1 MSNQKPVD
9 VQLEKVHKLVRD
21 DILQEKDREQ
31 QDPKR
36 ILLTVTYNRFN
47 RTLQQLF
54 ANIGTSFKLTT
65 QRELFQEHPTT
76 AFKRNKNLKEII

>member
-54 ANIGTSFKLTT
+54 ANIGTSFKLTKLNGNYSKNT
-65 QRELFQEHPTT
+65 QPQPLRET
-76 AFKRNKNLKEII
+76 KI

>member
-1 MSNQKPVD
+1 MSNRKPVD

-47 RTLQQLF
+47 RTYSSCLQTLERPS
-54 ANIGTSFKLTT
+54 N
-65 QRELFQEHPTT
+65 
-76 AFKRNKNLKEII
+76 